1 MELPRILKEVHSTPT
16 FKRYEETNVRNNTNC
31 YSHALGTT
39 QMIRVGQ
46 ISKKKDTNEKY
57 ISFEEI
63 IELLIADLESLNLQL
78 EESSVEEKISENQY
92 KIALFVK
99 KWSNGEIADYHF
111 WRCDNEIWT
120 EKWKGRYMNEIEDF
134 ERDSKDTNL
143 RTLIGVY
150 KITR

>member
-16 FKRYEETNVRNNTNC
+16 FERYEETNVRNNTNC

-46 ISKKKDTNEKY
+46 ISRKKDTNEKY

>member
-16 FKRYEETNVRNNTNC
+16 FERYEETNVRNNTNC

-46 ISKKKDTNEKY
+46 ISGKKDTNEKY

-143 RTLIGVY
+143 RTLIGIY

>member
-1 MELPRILKEVHSTPT
+1 MELTRILKEVHSKPS

-46 ISKKKDTNEKY
+46 ISRKKDTNEKY

-120 EKWKGRYMNEIEDF
+120 EKWKGRCMNEIEDF
-134 ERDSKDTNL
+134 ERDSKDTIL
-143 RTLIGVY
+143 RTLIGIY

>member
-1 MELPRILKEVHSTPT
+1 MELTRILKEVHSTPT
-16 FKRYEETNVRNNTNC
+16 FERYEETNVRNNTNC

-46 ISKKKDTNEKY
+46 ISGKKYTNEKY

-143 RTLIGVY
+143 RTLIGIY

>member
-16 FKRYEETNVRNNTNC
+16 FERYEETNVRNNTNC

>member
-1 MELPRILKEVHSTPT
+1 MELTRILKEVHSKPS

-46 ISKKKDTNEKY
+46 ISGKKDTNEKY

>member
-16 FKRYEETNVRNNTNC
+16 FERYEETNVRNNTNC

-46 ISKKKDTNEKY
+46 ISRKKDTNEKY

-143 RTLIGVY
+143 RTLIGIY

>member
-1 MELPRILKEVHSTPT
+1 MELTRILKEVHSKPS

>member
-1 MELPRILKEVHSTPT
+1 MELTRILKEVHSKPS

-46 ISKKKDTNEKY
+46 ISRKKDTNEKY

-143 RTLIGVY
+143 RTLIGIY

>member
-1 MELPRILKEVHSTPT
+1 MELTRILKEVHSTPT
-16 FKRYEETNVRNNTNC
+16 FERYEETNVRNNTNC

-46 ISKKKDTNEKY
+46 ISGKKYTNEKY

-78 EESSVEEKISENQY
+78 EESSVEEKISENQH

-120 EKWKGRYMNEIEDF
+120 EKWKGRCMNEIEDF

-143 RTLIGVY
+143 RTLIGIY